1 VAVAATTIVEV
12 QLPDGE
18 TVLAEVAVRGGDVG
32 ALDHFLR
39 LDQARATAV
48 RIAQWAKDSVLAA
61 LPERPDRFG
70 VQVGL
75 NLMVRSGVL
84 VSVLAAASTEA
95 SITISM
101 EWDRDREHPK

>member
-1 VAVAATTIVEV
+1 VAATRIVEV
-12 QLPDGE
+12 QLPDGDIM
-18 TVLAEVAVRGGDVG
+18 LAEVVVRGGDVG
-32 ALDHFLR
+32 ALDRFP
-39 LDQARATAV
+39 LDQARATAA
-48 RIAQWAKDSVLAA
+48 RIAQWAKDTVLAA

-75 NLMVRSGVL
+75 NLVVKSGVL
-84 VSVLAAASTEA
+84 TSVLASASTEA